1 MKEVW
6 KDIVGYE
13 GLYQV
18 SNLGRIK
25 AIRNDADKILTA
37 QKKQSGYIGCSLSKN
52 GVVKHY
58 KVHRLVAE
66 AFIPNIEN
74 KPQINHINGIK
85 TDNNVY
91 NLEWCTAREN
101 INHSFR
107 AGLSKGRRDGENK
120 LSKKVRQ
127 YSLNG
132 AFIKEWE
139 SAMQIQREL
148 GFNNSAISA
157 CCLNKQKQS
166 YGYIWRH
173 YDQDIRKDQ
182 GNNP

>member
-1 MKEVW
+1 LKEIW
-6 KDIVGYE
+6 KDIAGYE

-25 AIRNDADKILTA
+25 SLNNTDKILNSNI
-37 QKKQSGYIGCSLSKN
+37 KQSGYIGCALSKN
-52 GVVKHY
+52 GIVKHY
-58 KVHRLVAE
+58 RVHRLVAE
-66 AFIPNIEN
+66 AFIPNTKN
-74 KPQINHINGIK
+74 KPQVNHINGDK
-85 TDNNVY
+85 TDNNVN

-107 AGLSKGRRDGENK
+107 AGLSKGRRDAQNV
-120 LSKKVRQ
+120 LSKKIRQ
-127 YSLNG
+127 YSLDG
-132 AFIKEWE
+132 VFIKEWE

-157 CCLNKQKQS
+157 CCLNKHKQA

-173 YDQDIRKDQ
+173 I
-182 GNNP
+182 